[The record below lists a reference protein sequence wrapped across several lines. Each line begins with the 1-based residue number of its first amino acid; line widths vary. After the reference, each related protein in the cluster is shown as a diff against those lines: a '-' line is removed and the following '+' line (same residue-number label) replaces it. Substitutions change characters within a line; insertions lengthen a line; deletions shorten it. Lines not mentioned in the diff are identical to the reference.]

1 MQNLTDKIALI
12 TGGNSGIG
20 LATAHLFKQR
30 GATVIITGRDAAS
43 LEKAAAELGDDTLAL
58 QSDAG
63 NVAQI
68 EALMAE
74 VRQRLGRLDVLFANA
89 AVVEPMP
96 FALVDEASFDR
107 TISVNFKGVF
117 FAIQKASA
125 MMLQGSSII
134 VTTSVSNQV
143 GATNFGVYAACKAAL
158 RSLVQST
165 ALELTPRGIRV
176 NAISP
181 GPVDTPG
188 FGRWDIPKEA
198 IDAIRAEFTSRA
210 PLKRF
215 GTAKEIAQIAAFLAS
230 EDSSYMTG
238 AELVAD
244 GGFSLLF

>member
-1 MQNLTDKIALI
+1 MQNLSGKIALI

-20 LATAHLFKQR
+20 LATARLFKQR
-30 GATVIITGRDAAS
+30 GATVVITGRDANS

-63 NVAQI
+63 DLAQI
-68 EALMAE
+68 DALMAE
-74 VRQRLGRLDVLFANA
+74 IQQRFGRLDVLFANA
-89 AVVEPMP
+89 AVAEPMP
-96 FALVDEASFDR
+96 FELVNEATFDK
-107 TISVNFKGVF
+107 TMNVNFKGVF
-117 FAIQKASA
+117 FAIQKATS
-125 MMLQGSSII
+125 MMLPGSSVI

-165 ALELTPRGIRV
+165 ALELVSRGIRV

-198 IDAIRAEFTSRA
+198 IDAIRTEFTRRA

-215 GTAKEIAQIAAFLAS
+215 GTSEEIARIAAFLAS
-230 EDSSYMTG
+230 EDSSYIVG